1 MCTLKPSL
9 KKKEEQQTFPVDVQ
23 PRIYSWNILRKYILT
38 EKKSVDEL
46 ITKILGK
53 ENPSFA
59 SIVGGSRPVDGCN
72 GKEEYFRERARRK
85 PRKLWF
91 SILNIL

>member
-1 MCTLKPSL
+1 MYFKAVVE
-9 KKKEEQQTFPVDVQ
+9 KKKKNNKHFQSMFSLGFILEIFLE
-23 PRIYSWNILRKYILT
+23 NIFLQK
-38 EKKSVDEL
+38 KKSVDEL

-85 PRKLWF
+85 PRKL
-91 SILNIL
+91 

>member
-1 MCTLKPSL
+1 MFSL
-9 KKKEEQQTFPVDVQ
+9 GFILETFLE
-23 PRIYSWNILRKYILT
+23 NIFLQK
-38 EKKSVDEL
+38 KKSVDEL

-85 PRKLWF
+85 PRKL
-91 SILNIL
+91 

>member
-1 MCTLKPSL
+1 MFSL
-9 KKKEEQQTFPVDVQ
+9 GFILEIFLE
-23 PRIYSWNILRKYILT
+23 NIFLQ
-38 EKKSVDEL
+38 EKKSIDEL

-85 PRKLWF
+85 PRKL
-91 SILNIL
+91 

>member
-1 MCTLKPSL
+1 MYFKAVVE
-9 KKKEEQQTFPVDVQ
+9 KKEEQQTFPVDVQ
-23 PRIYSWNILRKYILT
+23 PRIYSWNIPRKYILT
-38 EKKSVDEL
+38 EKKGVDEV

-91 SILNIL
+91 STF

>member
-1 MCTLKPSL
+1 MFSL
-9 KKKEEQQTFPVDVQ
+9 GFILEIFLENIFLQKKK
-23 PRIYSWNILRKYILT
+23 KC
-38 EKKSVDEL
+38 SVDEL

-85 PRKLWF
+85 PRKL
-91 SILNIL
+91 

>member
-1 MCTLKPSL
+1 MFSL
-9 KKKEEQQTFPVDVQ
+9 GFILEIFLENIFLQKKKS
-23 PRIYSWNILRKYILT
+23 I
-38 EKKSVDEL
+38 DEL

-72 GKEEYFRERARRK
+72 GKEEYFRERARRE
-85 PRKLWF
+85 PRKL
-91 SILNIL
+91 

>member
-1 MCTLKPSL
+1 MFSL
-9 KKKEEQQTFPVDVQ
+9 GFILEIFLENIFLQKKKS
-23 PRIYSWNILRKYILT
+23 I
-38 EKKSVDEL
+38 DEL

-72 GKEEYFRERARRK
+72 GKEEYFRE
-85 PRKLWF
+85 
-91 SILNIL
+91 

>member
-1 MCTLKPSL
+1 MFSL
-9 KKKEEQQTFPVDVQ
+9 GFILEIFLENIFLQKKKS
-23 PRIYSWNILRKYILT
+23 I
-38 EKKSVDEL
+38 DEL

-85 PRKLWF
+85 PRKL
-91 SILNIL
+91 

>member
-1 MCTLKPSL
+1 MFSL
-9 KKKEEQQTFPVDVQ
+9 GFILEIFLE
-23 PRIYSWNILRKYILT
+23 NIFLQK
-38 EKKSVDEL
+38 KKSVDEL

-85 PRKLWF
+85 PRKL
-91 SILNIL
+91 

>member
-1 MCTLKPSL
+1 MYFKAVVE
-9 KKKEEQQTFPVDVQ
+9 KKEQQQTFPIEVE
-23 PRIYSWNILRKYILT
+23 PGIYSWNILRKYILT

-53 ENPSFA
+53 ENPSFG
-59 SIVGGSRPVDGCN
+59 SIVGGSRPVDSCN

>member
-1 MCTLKPSL
+1 MFSL
-9 KKKEEQQTFPVDVQ
+9 GFVLEIFLE
-23 PRIYSWNILRKYILT
+23 NIFLQK
-38 EKKSVDEL
+38 KKSVDEL

-85 PRKLWF
+85 PRKL
-91 SILNIL
+91 

>member
-1 MCTLKPSL
+1 MHFKAVVA
-9 KKKEEQQTFPVDVQ
+9 KKEEQQTFPVDVQ

-53 ENPSFA
+53 ENPLFA

>member
-1 MCTLKPSL
+1 MFSL
-9 KKKEEQQTFPVDVQ
+9 GFILEIFLE
-23 PRIYSWNILRKYILT
+23 NIFLQK
-38 EKKSVDEL
+38 KKSVDEL

-85 PRKLWF
+85 SRKL
-91 SILNIL
+91 

>member
-1 MCTLKPSL
+1 MFSL
-9 KKKEEQQTFPVDVQ
+9 GFILEIFLE
-23 PRIYSWNILRKYILT
+23 NIFLQK
-38 EKKSVDEL
+38 KKSVDEL

-59 SIVGGSRPVDGCN
+59 SIVGGSRPVNDCN

-85 PRKLWF
+85 PRKL
-91 SILNIL
+91 